1 MFFITK
7 KFGKNYDK
15 ELIKKQINIKNTYKK
30 NIFYYKKAIVSII
43 MAMFVS

>member
-1 MFFITK
+1 MSVNKMFFITK

-30 NIFYYKKAIVSII
+30 TYFITKKQQLV
-43 MAMFVS
+43 